1 MEVDLNK
8 IFTEFLSELELKKE
22 TEDDDDDDNAL
33 KDIQAIAKDVEPKKR
48 VLSEI
53 KPKKSDKEL
62 PTRILP
68 DFDPFKDTYIET
80 NPLKFASAFHKIQSM
95 SLIEGD
101 KCKIEEKFYIKDDF
115 MSLDKIDNPRLSKRT
130 LQKERRKERGKD
142 AGKNWF
148 HMKAPEMTDKIK
160 ADLKVLK
167 HRHVIDPKRFY
178 KPSSSKQLPKFFQM
192 GRIVDSA
199 ADFYS
204 GRVSKNEKKR
214 SLADSLMAEAKF
226 QQYKKRKMNEIY
238 EKKKAA
244 DGTQKFKRNRLNDKE
259 HRMK

>member
-1 MEVDLNK
+1 MEVDLK
-8 IFTEFLSELELKKE
+8 KTLSDFLSNLELRKE
-22 TEDDDDDDNAL
+22 VEDDYDIEL
-33 KDIQAIAKDVEPKKR
+33 KDIQAIANGVEPKKR
-48 VLSEI
+48 AESAF
-53 KPKKSDKEL
+53 KPKKSEKDL

-80 NPLKFASAFHKIQSM
+80 NPLKFASAFRKIQAM
-95 SLIEGD
+95 PLIEGD
-101 KCKIEEKFYIKDDF
+101 SCKIEEKFYIKDDF

-148 HMKAPEMTDKIK
+148 HMKAPEMTDEIK

-244 DGTQKFKRNRLNDKE
+244 DGTRKYKRNRLNDKE
-259 HRMK
+259 YRMK